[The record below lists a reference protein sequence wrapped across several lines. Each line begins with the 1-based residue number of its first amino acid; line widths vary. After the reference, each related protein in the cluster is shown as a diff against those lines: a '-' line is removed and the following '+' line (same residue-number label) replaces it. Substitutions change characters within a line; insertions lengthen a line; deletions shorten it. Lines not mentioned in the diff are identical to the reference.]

1 MILGL
6 FDLNFESDFD
16 FFEIWIIMSTETISY
31 WCYRCS
37 RIVRLGRQETVAC
50 PDCESG
56 FLEEVDQPSRS
67 RSLSRRR
74 RFPAAAMYM
83 IGQRSGSGSDHNHNF
98 RQPSLRS
105 TRRNG
110 GDRSPFNPVIVLR
123 GGGGSMEVT
132 EGGND
137 NNGVVGVGGGESRGF
152 ELFYDDGAGSG
163 LRPLPPSMSEFLL
176 GSGFDRLLEQLSQIE
191 INGISRYEH
200 PPATKS
206 AIDSLPTIEIDN
218 THLEMESHCAVCKEA
233 FELTTIVRE
242 MPCKHIYHPECILP
256 WLALHNSCPVCR
268 HELPS
273 DSDAGTNVHPQ
284 SQAQSP
290 PQTQTHSQAQS
301 LPQTQT
307 HSQLP
312 GLNEE
317 ESNVGLT
324 IWRLPGGGFAVGRFS
339 GGRRGSERELPVVY
353 TEMDGGFNNGGE
365 PRRISW
371 SSIGSRGRE
380 RGGGLRRFFGS
391 FFGCFGSGVVNRSAV
406 LSRETRSLRNNSSH
420 SSTMDPSPRS
430 RRTWS
435 MDVNSG
441 MRSW

>member
-1 MILGL
+1 M
-6 FDLNFESDFD
+6 
-16 FFEIWIIMSTETISY
+16 
-31 WCYRCS
+31 
-37 RIVRLGRQETVAC
+37 VC
-50 PDCESG
+50 PDCDGG
-56 FLEEVDQPSRS
+56 FIEEIEHPARSVDA
-67 RSLSRRR
+67 RRR

-83 IGQRSGSGSDHNHNF
+83 IGQR
-98 RQPSLRS
+98 PSADQTSRPALRR

-123 GGGGSMEVT
+123 GGAAAAE
-132 EGGND
+132 D
-137 NNGVVGVGGGESRGF
+137 ESRGF

-191 INGISRYEH
+191 INGIGRYEH
-200 PPATKS
+200 PPASKA

-218 THLEMESHCAVCKEA
+218 SHLASESHCAVCKEA
-233 FELTTIVRE
+233 FELGTAVRE
-242 MPCKHIYHPECILP
+242 MPCKHIYHSECILP

-268 HELPS
+268 HELPADTPNS
-273 DSDAGTNVHPQ
+273 NSNANGNLNANGNGNVNP
-284 SQAQSP
+284 A
-290 PQTQTHSQAQS
+290 TV
-301 LPQTQT
+301 
-307 HSQLP
+307 

-317 ESNVGLT
+317 ENVGLT

-339 GGRRGSERELPVVY
+339 GGRRGAERELPVVY

-371 SSIGSRGRE
+371 SSRGNRGRE
-380 RGGGLRRFFGS
+380 SGGFGRFFRNL
-391 FFGCFGSGVVNRSAV
+391 FGCFRGGSSSSSGGGSQRSVSESMRASS
-406 LSRETRSLRNNSSH
+406 SRSS
-420 SSTMDPSPRS
+420 MDPSLRS

-441 MRSW
+441 MRAW

>member
-1 MILGL
+1 
-6 FDLNFESDFD
+6 
-16 FFEIWIIMSTETISY
+16 MSTETISY

-37 RIVRLGRQETVAC
+37 RFVRLGRQETVVC
-50 PDCESG
+50 PDCDSG

-67 RSLSRRR
+67 ISRRR

-83 IGQRSGSGSDHNHNF
+83 IGQRPGSGSDHNHNF
-98 RQPSLRS
+98 RPPSFRS

-123 GGGGSMEVT
+123 GGGGSMEAT
-132 EGGND
+132 EGD
-137 NNGVVGVGGGESRGF
+137 NNNNNNNNGGVVVGGGGGSRGF

-176 GSGFDRLLEQLSQIE
+176 GSGFDRLLEQLSHIE
-191 INGISRYEH
+191 INGISRYEN
-200 PPATKS
+200 PPATKA
-206 AIDSLPTIEIDN
+206 AIDSLPTIEIDK

-233 FELTTIVRE
+233 FELNTVVRE

-268 HELPS
+268 HELRS
-273 DSDAGTNVHPQ
+273 DSDAGTNVQSELQ
-284 SQAQSP
+284 SQAQP
-290 PQTQTHSQAQS
+290 

-317 ESNVGLT
+317 ENNVGLT

-339 GGRRGSERELPVVY
+339 GGRRGAERELPVVY

-391 FFGCFGSGVVNRSAV
+391 LLGCFGGGVENQRVVS
-406 LSRETRSLRNNSSH
+406 SRETRSLRTNSSH
-420 SSTMDPSPRS
+420 SLGMDPSQRS